1 MISTRAYVNGGSGDD
16 TIQTGAGND
25 KIRGS
30 RGKDLIYPGS
40 GHDRIRGSR
49 RHPDVISDTPLP
61 GIGDSPESPSN
72 HLTSG
77 NATDTLEDNDHTVSA
92 DQDISTDGILHGDR
106 SDWTSGDDI
115 PHILSEN
122 ENSESADAAISTTE
136 DFGNASDLTSNN
148 EDDEDSFVPI
158 SDSHQEPASDNV
170 SSESLSFGDRSGSSS
185 HSHDDDH
192 PHIL

>member
-1 MISTRAYVNGGSGDD
+1 MIRFKPERVTTRYVVPEAKTLSIPVVDMIESTDIVVG
-16 TIQTGAGND
+16 
-25 KIRGS
+25 
-30 RGKDLIYPGS
+30 
-40 GHDRIRGSR
+40 
-49 RHPDVISDTPLP
+49 
-61 GIGDSPESPSN
+61 
-72 HLTSG
+72 
-77 NATDTLEDNDHTVSA
+77 NDHTISA

-148 EDDEDSFVPI
+148 EDDEDSLVPV

-170 SSESLSFGDRSGSSS
+170 SSEGLSFGDRSGSSS
-185 HSHDDDH
+185 QSHDDDH

>member
-1 MISTRAYVNGGSGDD
+1 MADPVMIRF
-16 TIQTGAGND
+16 
-25 KIRGS
+25 KPE
-30 RGKDLIYPGS
+30 LIYPGS

-49 RHPDVISDTPLP
+49 RHPDVISETPLP
-61 GIGDSPESPSN
+61 GIGDSPASSSN

-77 NATDTLEDNDHTVSA
+77 IVEDNDHTTSA

-122 ENSESADAAISTTE
+122 ENPESAATAISSAE
-136 DFGNASDLTSNN
+136 DFGNASDLTGNAD
-148 EDDEDSFVPI
+148 DDEDPLVPVSG
-158 SDSHQEPASDNV
+158 SDQEPASDNV
-170 SSESLSFGDRSGSSS
+170 SSEGLSFGDRSGSSS
-185 HSHDDDH
+185 QSHDDDH